1 MVLFSRSR
9 ILRWQEMEQDALDTE
24 EGPAGSHC
32 LKLLD
37 ADFTIKRCDEA
48 RCRGAAPRP
57 ELTGLLV
64 ELRKDIMLLRN
75 RDEEDKLTRGAGAAF
90 AKHRGGGGGLP

>member
-9 ILRWQEMEQDALDTE
+9 ILQWQEMEQEALDTE
-24 EGPAGSHC
+24 EGPARSHC

-48 RCRGAAPRP
+48 R
-57 ELTGLLV
+57 
-64 ELRKDIMLLRN
+64 
-75 RDEEDKLTRGAGAAF
+75 
-90 AKHRGGGGGLP
+90 